1 MDDGETQNSV
11 ARFCKNCGNP
21 VKPETI
27 FCSRCGTQIRE
38 TDQAQTGIPPP
49 SQVVQSPSYPQSPSQ
64 IPQTPGSGPV
74 DGQYPPIYDQP
85 QIPKDF
91 ITPREIVEV
100 KEPIFRNNEIRLV
113 LLMGVVGYLSHL
125 LRYLLIYNR
134 FPGIIDLILPLPVYL
149 LIVIILA
156 GADKKIFQQKG
167 VNHIIH
173 ADTFDYTVSLVLS
186 SFFLTSLNFR
196 TTIDKETSTVPKNV
210 YIMENTKMGLNYQ
223 QVPSAVYIGQYVRP
237 KTLFKSTLI
246 ALALGAIFL
255 YIYFNTNDVNLII
268 LTRLVAAYLGGL
280 ALTNVSPRVGRYNE
294 EMSVVGKYR
303 TLLLFLLSFAITM
316 AAILGESFFIAL
328 R

>member
-1 MDDGETQNSV
+1 MDQGETQNSV

-21 VKPETI
+21 VKPDI
-27 FCSRCGTQIRE
+27 NFCSKCGTQIRE
-38 TDQAQTGIPPP
+38 TDETKVSPP
-49 SQVVQSPSYPQSPSQ
+49 SQVIQSPSYITDPNQGF
-64 IPQTPGSGPV
+64 QTTDPGGFP
-74 DGQYPPIYDQP
+74 GQYPPNYVP
-85 QIPKDF
+85 PEIPKDF
-91 ITPREIVEV
+91 ITPREINEV
-100 KEPIFRNNEIRLV
+100 REPLFPNNEIRLV
-113 LLMGVVGYLSHL
+113 LLMGLMGYFSHL

-134 FPGIIDLILPLPVYL
+134 FPGLIDLILPLPVYL
-149 LIVIILA
+149 LIVIILT

-237 KTLFKSTLI
+237 KTLFKSTFI
-246 ALALGAIFL
+246 ALALGAVFL
-255 YIYFNTNDVNLII
+255 WAYFYTNDVNLTI

-280 ALTNVSPRVGRYNE
+280 ALTNVSPRFGRYNE
-294 EMSVVGKYR
+294 EMSAVGKYR
-303 TLLLFLLSFAITM
+303 TLLLFLLSFGITM
-316 AAILGESFFIAL
+316 AAILGESFFVAL